1 MYLWL
6 LLTCS
11 LLLNHAQIYSPDPNQ
26 NLMLAIQWPRKYHR
40 AVATHLQQSCGKYL
54 PWNLSKAF
62 PVCHFFLCVFPLLCR
77 CVWIGIS
84 GYELSQ
90 SACKNGLWLE
100 KMWKITFSVY
110 PLHRN
115 YQRNQSLGHGGD
127 AKYNRNTFKRN
138 TQNKEG
144 AFLQLSAVMGI
155 PCCISHYML
164 SH

>member
-1 MYLWL
+1 M
-6 LLTCS
+6 S
-11 LLLNHAQIYSPDPNQ
+11 RPNGPDPNQ
-26 NLMLAIQWPRKYHR
+26 DLMLDLRWPRKYHR
-40 AVATHLQQSCGKYL
+40 AVATRLQQSCGKNFH
-54 PWNLSKAF
+54 WNRSKVF
-62 PVCHFFLCVFPLLCR
+62 PVCHFVLCIFPLPR
-77 CVWIGIS
+77 RYVWIGHS
-84 GYELSQ
+84 GYELNQ
-90 SACKNGLWLE
+90 TACKNASWLE

-144 AFLQLSAVMGI
+144 AFLQLSALIGI
-155 PCCISHYML
+155 PRSISHYMI